1 MNENLTLLIAIEND
15 VVAHKVLDSDNN
27 NIVETGICTHVGYLL
42 NKIVEKYGEINF
54 RMYQNSELCKTKKP
68 SLFHCITNPIN

>member
-27 NIVETGICTHVGYLL
+27 KIVETGICTHVGHLL
-42 NKIVEKYGEINF
+42 SKIVEKFGEINF
-54 RMYQNSELCKTKKP
+54 RIYQEGIPCTPAKP
-68 SLFHCITNPIN
+68 SLFHCITNPV

>member
-27 NIVETGICTHVGYLL
+27 TIVETGICTHVEHLL
-42 NKIVEKYGEINF
+42 NKIVAKFGEINF
-54 RMYQNSELCKTKKP
+54 RIYQEGIPCTPQKP
-68 SLFHCITNPIN
+68 SLFHCITNPV